1 MALPLRYSF
10 RNVLVRWRST
20 IATVLGIAL
29 VVFVF
34 VLLQSLA
41 AGIEKSS
48 GNTGDPRN
56 ILVTRKGSTA
66 ESASMISRENLRDLQ
81 YFEEIARNERSEP
94 VISADVLVLASLP
107 RIDGSGEA
115 NVLLRGISP
124 RGIELRPQVRL
135 SQVPTNA
142 LASSTNRSTPVG
154 PIGRMKRLVKSWFS
168 SDPKVVAGRW
178 FTPGKREIVVS
189 EKLAKRFA
197 NFGIGESFKTGPAT
211 LTVVGWLEGGGSAF
225 DSECWLDADECRS
238 LFDRDM
244 YSSFLI
250 RPSDEAAAERLLG
263 RIEADRRFKLKAE
276 KEVEYYRKQTMTA
289 APIKWLG
296 GFLAVMMS
304 VGAVFAAMNTMYAS
318 VGARTREIG
327 TLRVLGYRRRSV
339 VLALLIE
346 GALLAMIGGAVGC
359 AIAFGW
365 NGYTTAT
372 MGFETFSEI
381 VFEFT
386 VTPRLVI
393 EGLVFAVIVGVMGSL
408 LPAVRASRLPVISAL
423 KAV

>member
-1 MALPLRYSF
+1 MALPLNYSF

-56 ILVTRKGSTA
+56 IMVVRKGSTA
-66 ESASMISRENLRDLQ
+66 ESASLISRENLRDMQ
-81 YFEEIARNERSEP
+81 YFEEIARNDQGEP
-94 VISADVLVLASLP
+94 LISADVLVLAALP
-107 RIDGSGEA
+107 RRDGSGEA
-115 NVLLRGISP
+115 HVLLRGISP

-135 SQVPTNA
+135 AEV
-142 LASSTNRSTPVG
+142 STNSPANG
-154 PIGRMKRLVKSWFS
+154 SWLS
-168 SDPKVVAGRW
+168 SSPKVVAGRW
-178 FTPGKREIVVS
+178 FTPGKREVVVS
-189 EKLAKRFA
+189 AKLAKRFA
-197 NFGIGESFKTGPAT
+197 NFGIGESLKIGSAS

-238 LFDRDM
+238 LFERDL

-250 RPSDEAAAERLLG
+250 RPVDEAAGRQLIK
-263 RIEADRRFKLKAE
+263 RIEEDRRFKLKAE
-276 KEVEYYRKQTMTA
+276 KEVDYYRKQTMTA

-296 GFLAVMMS
+296 GFLALMMS

-346 GALLAMIGGAVGC
+346 GAFLALIGGALGC
-359 AIAFGW
+359 AIAFFW

-372 MGFETFSEI
+372 MGLETFSEI
-381 VFEFT
+381 VFQFT
-386 VTPRLVI
+386 ITPRLVS

-408 LPAVRASRLPVISAL
+408 LPSVRAARLPVIAAL
-423 KAV
+423 KAI

>member
-1 MALPLRYSF
+1 MALPLNYSF

-66 ESASMISRENLRDLQ
+66 ESASLISRENLREIQ
-81 YFEEIARNERSEP
+81 YFEEIARNERGEP
-94 VISADVLVLASLP
+94 VISADVLVIASLP
-107 RIDGSGEA
+107 RNDGSGEA
-115 NVLLRGISP
+115 NVLLRGITP
-124 RGIELRPQVRL
+124 RGLELRPQVKL
-135 SQVPTNA
+135 VPGMTNVPA
-142 LASSTNRSTPVG
+142 
-154 PIGRMKRLVKSWFS
+154 GRTFGADAQLI
-168 SDPKVVAGRW
+168 AGRW
-178 FTPGKREIVVS
+178 FTPGRREVVVS
-189 EKLAKRFA
+189 GKLAKRFA
-197 NFGIGESFKTGPAT
+197 NFGLGQSFKTGSAT
-211 LTVVGWLEGGGSAF
+211 LNVVGWLDGGGSAF

-238 LFDRDM
+238 LFERDL

-250 RPSDEAAAERLLG
+250 RPADEAAAQRLLK
-263 RIEADRRFKLKAE
+263 RIEEDRRFKLKAE
-276 KEVEYYRKQTMTA
+276 REVEYYRKQTMTA
-289 APIKWLG
+289 EPIKWLG

-327 TLRVLGYRRRSV
+327 TLRVLGFRRRSV

-359 AIAFGW
+359 GIAGLW
-365 NGYTTAT
+365 NGYSTAT
-372 MGFETFSEI
+372 MGWETFSEI

-386 VTPRLVI
+386 ITPRLVV
-393 EGLVFAVIVGVMGSL
+393 EGVIFAVIVGVMGSL
-408 LPAVRASRLPVISAL
+408 LPALRASRLPVIAAL

>member
-1 MALPLRYSF
+1 LI
-10 RNVLVRWRST
+10 RWRST
-20 IATVLGIAL
+20 FATVLGIAL

-56 ILVTRKGSTA
+56 IMIVRKGSTA
-66 ESASMISRENLRDLQ
+66 ESASLISRENLREIQ
-81 YFEEIARNERSEP
+81 YFEEIARNDRGEP
-94 VISADVLVLASLP
+94 IISADVLVLVNLP
-107 RIDGSGEA
+107 RSDGSGEA
-115 NVLLRGISP
+115 NVLLRGVSP
-124 RGIELRPQVRL
+124 RGVELRPQVRL
-135 SQVPTNA
+135 
-142 LASSTNRSTPVG
+142 
-154 PIGRMKRLVKSWFS
+154 
-168 SDPKVVAGRW
+168 VAGRW

-189 EKLAKRFA
+189 SRMANRFA
-197 NFGIGESFKTGPAT
+197 NFGIGQSFKAGTANF
-211 LTVVGWLEGGGSAF
+211 TVVGWLDGGGSAF
-225 DSECWLDADECRS
+225 DSECWMDADECRS
-238 LFDRDM
+238 VFERDL
-244 YSSFLI
+244 YSSFLV
-250 RPSDEAAAERLLG
+250 RPVDESAATKFLE

-296 GFLAVMMS
+296 GFLAIMMS

-318 VGARTREIG
+318 IGARTREIG
-327 TLRVLGYRRRSV
+327 TLRVLGFRRRSV

-346 GALLAMIGGAVGC
+346 GALLALIGGIVGC
-359 AIAFGW
+359 GVAYLW

-386 VTPRLVI
+386 VTPRLMA
-393 EGLVFAVIVGVMGSL
+393 EGLIFAVLVGLLGSF
-408 LPAVRASRLPVISAL
+408 LPSVRASRLPVIAAL
-423 KAV
+423 KSV